1 MLSLLL
7 VIISLFT
14 LNTAQVFT
22 LKTFNPGAPLNGQKI
37 HASGQ
42 AFYLGL
48 DGPNTYCPS
57 KVDPNCPSPT
67 DTIVAGA
74 LSAMWVRIPL
84 LPLSYSQNS
93 KWLTQQ
99 DEPDA
104 DKLIQVEVPG
114 GQQTFVR
121 SEGSIGY
128 TQAHSTSVP
137 AGAHR
142 GGFVNVIV
150 DSDCSEDVNTFT
162 WKAPDGSA
170 GELIFLPHISSLA
183 LPLFFIS
190 LVLPTSA
197 SSFRHFAAGEIN
209 SGDANVYL

>member
-14 LNTAQVFT
+14 LTTAQVFT

-74 LSAMWVRIPL
+74 LSAMWV
-84 LPLSYSQNS
+84 
-93 KWLTQQ
+93 
-99 DEPDA
+99 
-104 DKLIQVEVPG
+104 EVPG

-150 DSDCSEDVNTFT
+150 DSDCSEDVNIFT

-170 GELIFLPHISSLA
+170 EGILACPDVPSYMENIATFIIYVRTPEFNLTDCVELQGLEATIWLNPA
-183 LPLFFIS
+183 PYGAWQY
-190 LVLPTSA
+190 V
-197 SSFRHFAAGEIN
+197 
-209 SGDANVYL
+209 